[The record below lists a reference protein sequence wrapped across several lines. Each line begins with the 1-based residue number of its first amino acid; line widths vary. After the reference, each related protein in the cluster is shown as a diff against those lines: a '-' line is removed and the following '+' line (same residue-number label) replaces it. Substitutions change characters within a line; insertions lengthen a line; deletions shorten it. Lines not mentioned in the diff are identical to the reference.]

1 MSFKKVEIIVF
12 TRKINGNT
20 RFFSILGEDAETAG
34 SGRSKEH
41 SCNNI
46 PNKNNL
52 IFLNHEYRI
61 YNT

>member
-20 RFFSILGEDAETAG
+20 QFFSILGDDAETAG
-34 SGRSKEH
+34 SSRSKEH
-41 SCNNI
+41 SCNKK
-46 PNKNNL
+46 PKYQYNL
-52 IFLNHEYRI
+52 LNHEYRI